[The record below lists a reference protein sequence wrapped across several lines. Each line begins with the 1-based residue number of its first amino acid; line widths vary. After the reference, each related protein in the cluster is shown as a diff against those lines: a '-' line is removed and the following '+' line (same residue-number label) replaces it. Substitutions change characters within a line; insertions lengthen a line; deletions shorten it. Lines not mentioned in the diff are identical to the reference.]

1 MNNAIFTNGLRF
13 IGLLLLQVLVFQGFS
28 MSFTYIHIIIYPIFI
43 LLLPI
48 QTPRTLAILLG
59 FLMGIGVDIFYG
71 SLGVHASATV
81 FTAFIR
87 PSVMSVLEPRGGYN
101 VNFSPTKRR
110 MGLEWF
116 IQYSGILMFIHLF
129 FYFSVEAFTFFYIG
143 SILLKTAISFVLSM
157 IFIIMYQYI
166 FNPLD

>member
-28 MSFTYIHIIIYPIFI
+28 LSFTYIHIIIFPIFI

-48 QTPRTLAILLG
+48 QTPRTLVIFLG
-59 FLMGIGVDIFYG
+59 FVIGLSVDIFYG

-87 PSVMSVLEPRGGYN
+87 QPVMALLEPRGGYN
-101 VNFSPTKRR
+101 VNFSPTKQR
-110 MGLEWF
+110 MGLDWF
-116 IQYSGILMFIHLF
+116 VQYSGILMFIHLF

-143 SILLKTAISFVLSM
+143 TILLKTVISFVLSM
-157 IFIIMYQYI
+157 IFIIMYQFI